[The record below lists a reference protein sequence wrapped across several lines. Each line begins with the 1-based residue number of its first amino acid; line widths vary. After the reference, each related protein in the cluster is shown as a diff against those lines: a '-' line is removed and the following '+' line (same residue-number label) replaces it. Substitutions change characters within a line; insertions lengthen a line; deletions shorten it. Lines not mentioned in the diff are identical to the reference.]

1 MAVPKLYHLEASHF
15 DLHNQPQLSR
25 ALKARRKALGM
36 TQQETAQRANV
47 SVQWLSGLENSK
59 GSCGLRRVMRV
70 VDVLGL
76 SVALHV
82 RPRTELDEIFDSI
95 ETEAE

>member
-1 MAVPKLYHLEASHF
+1 
-15 DLHNQPQLSR
+15 
-25 ALKARRKALGM
+25 
-36 TQQETAQRANV
+36 V

-82 RPRTELDEIFDSI
+82 RHRTELDEIFDGI